1 MFPELFKI
9 PGIGVTIHTYG
20 FLLAIAFILALWLTA
35 RFAERDGLPKNR
47 VYDLG
52 LYILLSALVGAK
64 VVMLI
69 TEWNELGGWRRV
81 FSLDLLSSGGVF
93 YGGLLFALVTSIFL
107 MKIWRLPWRKAAD
120 AFAPGIAMG
129 HAIGRLGCF
138 SAGCCWGKPTN
149 SWIGVHFTEKASELT
164 GVPVTNTETGLP
176 LYLVPTQLIEAVIN
190 VLIFVFL
197 LWLRKRR
204 QFDGQ
209 IIFAYLMIYS
219 VARFTIEF
227 WRGDL
232 RGELFGLSTSQLI
245 SVVMFPLALLLMI
258 YFSRRNKSGNQ
269 EPEVRGRETE
279 LGGSETSPVAEA

>member
-9 PGIGVTIHTYG
+9 PWIGVMIHTYG

-35 RFAERDGLPKNR
+35 RLAERDGLPKNR

-64 VVMLI
+64 VVMVI
-69 TEWNELGGWRRV
+69 TEWNEPGGGWRRV

-93 YGGLLFALVTSIFL
+93 YGGLLFALVTSVLL
-107 MKIWRLPWRKAAD
+107 MKIWRLPWRKTAD
-120 AFAPGIAMG
+120 AFAPGIAVG

-149 SWIGVHFTEKASELT
+149 SWIGVRFTEKAGELT
-164 GVPVTNTETGLP
+164 GVPTDVS
-176 LYLVPTQLIEAVIN
+176 LVPTQLIEAVIN
-190 VLIFVFL
+190 VLIFAFL
-197 LWLRKRR
+197 IWLRKRR

-227 WRGDL
+227 WRADP
-232 RGELFGLSTSQLI
+232 RGELLGLSTSQFI
-245 SVVMFPLALLLMI
+245 SVVMFPVALLLMI
-258 YFSRRNKSGNQ
+258 YFSRRDKSRGQ
-269 EPEVRGRETE
+269 ESGVRSQEAE
-279 LGGSETSPVAEA
+279 IGGSKTSPVPESAP